1 MAARLRVRRDY
12 VIALIIGLAGFAL
25 YAATAAPSVATLFDD
40 SLEFQ
45 VVLPTLGIA
54 HPSGYPLYT
63 LLGKL
68 FTLLLPFRDPAG
80 RANLLSALSAGAA
93 LGVLYLLAQKIAGNR
108 AAAATATALFA
119 LSPAWWSQATIA
131 EVYALHGL
139 LVVLFLYLLLRWEE
153 ARVQETG
160 VRRQGSGDRGQGT
173 GTVRGQGSGDRGQGS
188 GIRGQESVSTPA
200 ERTVQLPA
208 SSFQLQTSSDRW
220 LAAAA
225 LVFGLGMTHHRMI
238 ALMLP
243 AALVLIFWTDPA
255 LIRQPRRWL
264 VPLLC
269 TFTPLLLYLYLPIRG
284 QTVTSLD
291 GTFVPT
297 LAGTLDWVTA
307 RGYSIFLT
315 GNPFGVERS
324 ASSIIALFLD
334 QMGVLT
340 IAAAV
345 MGLVTAWKFSR
356 RRYVF
361 LLLATISQVA
371 FASAYK
377 VQDVEVFFLPAFM
390 LTAVWAAWG
399 LAPLFDGLALQ
410 GMHAARRL
418 RPRPWI
424 RSLIVAGWAASLAAV
439 MLFEPVRGTV
449 NSFPEQNRRSA
460 WGVYDY
466 GADMISSVAPG
477 GQVIGLLGETTLVRY
492 FRDVLGQRPDIEVVP
507 ADAEAARLAAVD
519 AALAA
524 GRPAYLTRDLPGAA
538 GRYSLDA
545 AGPLIAV
552 SPKATAAPSPEGQ
565 PLGADVVLA
574 EARTEVRQTHAGPV
588 VRLALTWAA
597 VQPISEDLKVSARLV
612 DAAGNVIAAD
622 DRVPVHFA
630 YPTTAWV
637 PGEPVTDVYDLPLP
651 AGTPGGEFTPLLILY
666 RAADGGEIGRVQL
679 PLVTVPR

>member
-1 MAARLRVRRDY
+1 MARRFRVRRDY
-12 VIALIIGLAGFAL
+12 AIALIIGLAGFVF

-68 FTLLLPFRDPAG
+68 FTLLIPFRDAAG
-80 RANLLSALSAGAA
+80 RANLLSALCAGAA
-93 LGVLYLLAQKIAGNR
+93 LGVLYLLAQKFAGNR
-108 AAAATATALFA
+108 AAAATATTLFA

-153 ARVQETG
+153 ARS
-160 VRRQGSGDRGQGT
+160 QGSGVRGQRSGI
-173 GTVRGQGSGDRGQGS
+173 RGQGSG
-188 GIRGQESVSTPA
+188 V
-200 ERTVQLPA
+200 
-208 SSFQLQTSSDRW
+208 SFQLQASSNRW

-243 AALVLIFWTDPA
+243 AALVFIFWTDPA
-255 LIRQPRRWL
+255 LIRQPRRWF

-269 TFTPLLLYLYLPIRG
+269 AVVPLLLYLYLPIRG
-284 QTVTSLD
+284 RSVTSLD

-297 LAGTLDWVTA
+297 LTGTLDWFTA

-324 ASSIIALFLD
+324 ASTVIALFLD
-334 QMGVLT
+334 QLGVLT
-340 IAAAV
+340 IAAAI

-361 LLLATISQVA
+361 LLLATASQVA

-399 LAPLFDGLALQ
+399 LAPLFDGLALR
-410 GMHAARRL
+410 GMNAARRL
-418 RPRPWI
+418 RPSPWL
-424 RSLIVAGWAASLAAV
+424 RSLIVFGWVVSLAVV
-439 MLFEPVRGTV
+439 MLFEPVRNAV
-449 NSFPEQNRRSA
+449 QAFPEQNRRMS
-460 WGVYDY
+460 WGIYDY
-466 GADMISSVAPG
+466 GADMIASVAPG
-477 GQVIGLLGETTLVRY
+477 GQMIGLLGETTLVRY
-492 FRDVLGQRPDIEVVP
+492 FHDVLGQRPDVEVVA
-507 ADAEAARLAAVD
+507 ADAEAARFAAVD

-524 GRPAYLTRDLPGAA
+524 GKPVYLTRPLAGAA

-552 SPKATAAPSPEGQ
+552 AAKATPGPVATGQ
-565 PLGADVVLA
+565 PVGAGILLA
-574 EARTEVRQTHAGPV
+574 DARMEVRHPHAGPV
-588 VRLALTWAA
+588 VRLALTWVAA
-597 VQPISEDLKVSARLV
+597 QPISEDLKVSARLV
-612 DAAGNVIAAD
+612 DAAGQVISQD
-622 DRVPVHFA
+622 DRVPVHFT

-637 PGEPVTDVYDLPLP
+637 PGERIVDVYDLSLP
-651 AGTPGGEFTPLLILY
+651 SDTPGGDFNPLLILY
-666 RAADGGEIGRVQL
+666 RAVDGSEVGRVQL
-679 PLVTVPR
+679 PPVTVPR